1 MGRNTV
7 FVHHLYCPINI
18 VGTNQKGIAKLYITK
33 NPNSK
38 RFYLSKI
45 EKVSSDA
52 RGYSAEYGIS
62 PRGVK
67 PTPNDT
73 NISVAEI
80 YAFVKE
86 HDVDYEKDSKNPV
99 YFKPNQPSKIVNND
113 GIIAAI
119 HMNKVD
125 NRMRINKLAS
135 VYGKDGARKFVTE
148 QFKLGN
154 VKYLD
159 KTKSQAWS
167 TSRGL
172 QLPKLVQSNPDN
184 NNILQKEDIVKIYYA
199 KKHKSDDKF
208 R

>member
-1 MGRNTV
+1 MFDSRDEACVILPGTV
-7 FVHHLYCPINI
+7 FDK
-18 VGTNQKGIAKLYITK
+18 TEKGIAKLYITESIEGRK
-33 NPNSK
+33 K
-38 RFYLSKI
+38 FYLNKI
-45 EKVSSDA
+45 EMSSDT
-52 RGYSAEYGIS
+52 RGSADNKS
-62 PRGVK
+62 A
-67 PTPNDT
+67 PTRNIGSASNDK
-73 NISVAEI
+73 ISVAEI

-99 YFKPNQPSKIVNND
+99 YFKPNQPSKIVNDD

-184 NNILQKEDIVKIYYA
+184 NNILQKEDIVKIYYD
-199 KKHKSDDKF
+199 KKHKGDDKF